1 MIREIRL
8 LLGDQ
13 LNPQHTWFED
23 KREDVLYV
31 MMEIRPEYEYV
42 IHHIQKI
49 TGIFAAMRNFSDWL
63 EEEGHKVRY
72 LKINDQDNAQSFSDN
87 INSLLEKTEAEKLS
101 YLEPDEYR
109 LDELLLDYCKQLDIE
124 TEMHAAEHF
133 LTDRQDVKA
142 FSKDRKSLIMEYFY
156 RNLRKK
162 YNVLM
167 DDGDPVTGKWNYDQ
181 SNRKKLPKGHEV
193 PKPITYQN
201 DLTEVYEDIQ
211 KAELPYIG
219 EIQPNEFIWPIS
231 PQQATQLLDA
241 FVEKMLPNFGRYQDA
256 LSDDHW
262 SLYHSR
268 LSFALNTKMLHPL
281 QVIEKVEKHWRQNGD
296 EADIAQVEG
305 FIRQILGW
313 REFMRGIYWMK
324 MPEYAN
330 MNFFEAENDLPEWY
344 WTGETKMRC
353 LSKAIGQSLEHA
365 YAHHIQR
372 LMITGNFALLTGVE
386 PSAVDRWYLGI
397 YIDAFE
403 WVEIT
408 NTRGMSQYADG
419 GIVGTKPYVSSASYV
434 HKMGDHCKHCHY
446 DHRKKTGEGACPF
459 NSLYWHFLDRHREKL
474 ESNRRMA
481 MMYRVWDKYS
491 DDKKDELRN
500 QAETY
505 LSQIDQ
511 L

>member
-13 LNPQHTWFED
+13 LNPQHSWFEN
-23 KREDVLYV
+23 KKEDVLYV
-31 MMEIRPEYEYV
+31 MMEIQPESEYV
-42 IHHIQKI
+42 THHIQKI
-49 TGIFAAMRNFSDWL
+49 TGIFAAMRKFADWL
-63 EEEGHKVRY
+63 DSNGHQVRY
-72 LKINDQDNAQSFSDN
+72 FKINDQDNAQSFSDN
-87 INSLLEKTEAEKLS
+87 INALLSETQAEKFS

-109 LDELLLDYCKQLDIE
+109 LDQLLLDYCKHLDID
-124 TEMHAAEHF
+124 TEMLSTEHF
-133 LTDRQDVKA
+133 LTERQDVQE
-142 FSKDRKSLIMEYFY
+142 FSKGRKSLIMEYFY

-162 YNVLM
+162 YHVLM

-181 SNRKKLPKGHEV
+181 SNRKKLPKGHDVTE
-193 PKPITYQN
+193 PILFEN
-201 DLTEVYEDIQ
+201 DLTEVYEDIL
-211 KAELPYIG
+211 KADLPHFGKI
-219 EIQPNEFIWPIS
+219 EADRFIWPIT
-231 PQQATQLLDA
+231 PQQATDLLDA
-241 FVEKMLPNFGRYQDA
+241 FLEQLLPNFGRFQDA
-256 LSDDHW
+256 LSDEHW
-262 SLYHSR
+262 SIYHSR

-281 QVIEKVEKHWRQNGD
+281 NVIQKVEAHWRESAD

-324 MPEYAN
+324 MPEYAT
-330 MNFFEAENDLPEWY
+330 MNYFEADKDLPEWY
-344 WTGETKMRC
+344 WTGETNMRC
-353 LSKAIGQSLEHA
+353 LSKAIDQSLEHA

-372 LMITGNFALLTGVE
+372 LMITGNFALLAGVE

-419 GIVGTKPYVSSASYV
+419 GIVGTKPYISSASYV
-434 HKMGDHCKHCHY
+434 HKMGDHCTNCHY
-446 DHRKKTGEGACPF
+446 DYRKKTGEGACPF
-459 NSLYWHFLDRHREKL
+459 NSLYWHFLDRHRDKL
-474 ESNRRMA
+474 ESNRRMS
-481 MMYRVWDKYS
+481 MMYRVWDKYG

-505 LSQIDQ
+505 LSQINQ